1 MSAFVVEDKTINRIV
16 AYLYRDP
23 TGRNIRRPES
33 EPFAK
38 TGYYFHFGLM
48 QSEADAGLN
57 WSQAFEVRRRKL
69 ATDLFVM
76 NCRAVDTRY
85 PDKPAQSAVGFH
97 PDDFGYKEV
106 ESPSPVAFA
115 KMAQCL
121 RYQCAEGKIPDEPLF
136 KALSDSINIA
146 CANIVESLPE
156 YEQCPWG

>member
-1 MSAFVVEDKTINRIV
+1 MSAFVVQDKTINKIV

-23 TGRNIRRPES
+23 MGRSTRRPES
-33 EPFAK
+33 GPFSK
-38 TGYYFHFGLM
+38 IDYCFHFDLM
-48 QSEADAGLN
+48 QSEADAGLS
-57 WSQAFEVRRRKL
+57 WSQAFEARRRKL
-69 ATDLFVM
+69 AFDLFTM

-85 PDKPAQSAVGFH
+85 PDKPAQSAEGFH
-97 PDDFGYKEV
+97 PDDFGFKEV
-106 ESPSPVAFA
+106 EPPSAVAFV

-146 CANIVESLPE
+146 CVNIVESLPE